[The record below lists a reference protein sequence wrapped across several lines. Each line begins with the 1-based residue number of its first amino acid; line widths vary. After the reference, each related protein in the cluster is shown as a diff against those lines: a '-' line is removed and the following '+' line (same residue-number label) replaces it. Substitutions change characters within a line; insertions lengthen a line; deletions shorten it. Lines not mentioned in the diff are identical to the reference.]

1 MPPKTSNSAERLAQ
15 SRELVRQQSAPS
27 QDFHPDD
34 YSLNIDPNRV
44 LYDPR
49 FLSDLRVYYQQ
60 RNEFFDTDEDL
71 RDRFYQDR
79 NFADLNSFSAVGEA
93 VYAANTDPNQR
104 LRMRRIE
111 NVWRQMPHFWQEG
124 GKIGKGTRLTS
135 SHLVT
140 W

>member
-93 VYAANTDPNQR
+93 VYAANTDPNQ
-104 LRMRRIE
+104 
-111 NVWRQMPHFWQEG
+111 
-124 GKIGKGTRLTS
+124 
-135 SHLVT
+135 
-140 W
+140 